1 MKLNPFT
8 IMAEQF
14 DGTGLIFS
22 PETNTSSAINKTGVY
37 LWRRLEAGAGEEEL
51 IRGLLEK
58 YDGLSEAQASADVKT
73 FLQGLRERSY
83 LSEE

>member
-14 DGTGLIFS
+14 DGTGLVFS
-22 PETNTSSAINKTGVY
+22 PETNTSSAINKTGVF
-37 LWRRLEAGAGEEEL
+37 LWRRLEAGATEEDL
-51 IRGLLEK
+51 IRDLMEK
-58 YDGLSEAQASADVKT
+58 YSGLSEDKAAADVKE